1 MQAKTAE
8 KIKGRKMYSLTV
20 EAAHTAGRTL
30 YTQYRFTESLLQ
42 AKYCI
47 SLIDNNMIDTVFT
60 TQVASLEIQKH

>member
-47 SLIDNNMIDTVFT
+47 SLIDNMIDIVFT

>member
-1 MQAKTAE
+1 MQAKPAE

-47 SLIDNNMIDTVFT
+47 ILIDNMIDIVFT